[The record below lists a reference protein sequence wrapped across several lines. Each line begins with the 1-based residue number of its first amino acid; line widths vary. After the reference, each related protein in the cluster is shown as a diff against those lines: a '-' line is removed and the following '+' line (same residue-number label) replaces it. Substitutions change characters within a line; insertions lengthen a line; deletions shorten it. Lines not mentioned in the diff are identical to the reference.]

1 MAKDSKP
8 AIYASIGANV
18 IIAITKLVT
27 AALTGSS
34 AMIAEGLHSLV
45 DAGDGT
51 LLLVGRARARRPA
64 DAQHPFGHGKE
75 LYFWT
80 LIVAMIFFAVG
91 GGVSVYE
98 GVLHMMHPEPLRN
111 PMPAYIVLAIA
122 AVFDGGSLVI
132 GWRTMREAA
141 PGRTLFEVVHHGK
154 DPSLF
159 TVVLED
165 IADIVGIVI
174 AFLGVW
180 LGHRLGLPFLDG
192 AASIA
197 IGLVLAAVAVILAS
211 QSRGLLVG
219 ERAHDEAI
227 AVVHRVAADDPAIR
241 RVERPLTMQLGPD
254 EVLLTLE
261 IELRPDLTASEV
273 AATIVRF
280 EERVREQRP
289 EVHHIF
295 AEPILGDGAHPAP
308 PDRSS
313 PRP

>member
-1 MAKDSKP
+1 MASESKS

-18 IIAITKLVT
+18 VIAITKLVT

-51 LLLVGRARARRPA
+51 LLLVGRARSRRPA
-64 DAQHPFGHGKE
+64 DALHPFGHGKE

-98 GVLHMMHPEPLRN
+98 GVLHMMNPEALRD
-111 PMPAYIVLAIA
+111 PRPAYIVLAIA
-122 AVFDGGSLVI
+122 AVFDGGSLVV
-132 GWRTMREAA
+132 GWRTMRQAA
-141 PGRTLFEVVHHGK
+141 PGRTLFEVVRHGK

-165 IADIVGIVI
+165 IADVVGVVI

-180 LGHRLGLPFLDG
+180 LGHRLALPWLDG
-192 AASIA
+192 AASA
-197 IGLVLAAVAVILAS
+197 AVGLVLATVAVILAA

-219 ERAHDEAI
+219 ERAHDETI
-227 AVVHRVAADDPAIR
+227 AVVHRVAADDPSIR

-261 IELRPDLTASEV
+261 IELHPELTSREV

-280 EERVREQRP
+280 EERIREQRP

-295 AEPILGDGAHPAP
+295 AEPMLGEIQ
-308 PDRSS
+308 RSS
-313 PRP
+313 GT